1 MKLNEDTEFV
11 PAPGEIMANDSN
23 SLVVHPESELDIE
36 VLEAKNEQRMV
47 NCLNLSFSFENNDC
61 IEMIICDFKFKALR
75 LAHRLLTP
83 YHPYW

>member
-1 MKLNEDTEFV
+1 MKNVDSNDKAGVKNTVKLNEDTEFV

-47 NCLNLSFSFENNDC
+47 NCLNL
-61 IEMIICDFKFKALR
+61 
-75 LAHRLLTP
+75 
-83 YHPYW
+83 

>member
-11 PAPGEIMANDSN
+11 PAPGEILMANDSN

-47 NCLNLSFSFENNDC
+47 NCLYF
-61 IEMIICDFKFKALR
+61 
-75 LAHRLLTP
+75 
-83 YHPYW
+83 